1 MKFVFFGFGVRN
13 RKKCKLHIGQRM
25 EKVDSVM
32 KELIMPH
39 PHNFWARTA
48 PGCAL
53 SIPISSASSA
63 EDHGQELYPF
73 ELANVAYCYSVNPK
87 TICCHFQFH
96 KLFPLSDTLVDEVY
110 GIRHTCN
117 ILGLWEGFDTVPHR

>member
-39 PHNFWARTA
+39 PQNFWARTA
-48 PGCAL
+48 PGCVL
-53 SIPISSASSA
+53 SIPSASSA

-73 ELANVAYCYSVNPK
+73 ELAKVAYCYSVNPK
-87 TICCHFQFH
+87 IYNT
-96 KLFPLSDTLVDEVY
+96 LSLS
-110 GIRHTCN
+110 IS
-117 ILGLWEGFDTVPHR
+117 